1 MWPIAKSVE
10 GLTSTHIDEKQAI
23 LELLLATTG
32 GTGYMHEGI
41 DCNDPAAFTR
51 EWFSWSNAM
60 FCELALDVAG
70 ISRPAL
76 VAEPLL

>member
-1 MWPIAKSVE
+1 
-10 GLTSTHIDEKQAI
+10 
-23 LELLLATTG
+23 
-32 GTGYMHEGI
+32 MHEGI
-41 DCNDPAAFTR
+41 DCNDPTAFTR